1 MNREFVIKMM
11 QAKKLEYEALKE
23 ILPESVES
31 RINNLE
37 NEVFSMVKDYI
48 VTELTKEGSCMK
60 QWEENMTTDKKADE
74 STEKPIEK
82 RTQKSGKKK
91 VQKVTI
97 ES

>member
-11 QAKKLEYEALKE
+11 QAKKLEFEALKE
-23 ILPESVES
+23 ILPESVGNH
-31 RINNLE
+31 INNLE

-48 VTELTKEGSCMK
+48 VTELSKEGSCMK
-60 QWEENMTTDKKADE
+60 QWEEKKETDKKADE

-91 VQKVTI
+91 VQKVMI